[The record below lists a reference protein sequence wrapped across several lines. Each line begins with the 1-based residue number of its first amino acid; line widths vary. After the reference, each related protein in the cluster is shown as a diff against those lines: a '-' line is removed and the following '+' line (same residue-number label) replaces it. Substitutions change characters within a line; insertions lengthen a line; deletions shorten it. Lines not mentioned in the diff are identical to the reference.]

1 MKNLDLREKYYYN
14 LKNAL
19 IYPLKN
25 SDGML
30 NLASMQRV
38 FIKDSVLILVKGDN
52 KISVM
57 NSETSE
63 FEYYIFNDEDS
74 IVKYVTTTF
83 ANGQILITFSLVN
96 EDLIIKSGG
105 AIMEINDIETINQIE
120 KVIANN
126 LINTIINIQK
136 TGYANILSVTSVDN
150 AITQENTLLED
161 LKYKKIDVLNDLP
174 FYRYRSDDSADI
186 QSYRFGY
193 F

>member
-74 IVKYVTTTF
+74 IVKYITTTF
-83 ANGQILITFSLVN
+83 VNGQILITFSLVN
-96 EDLIIKSGG
+96 EDLVIKSGG

-150 AITQENTLLED
+150 AITQESTLLED
-161 LKYKKIDVLNDLP
+161 LKYKKIDVLNKLNSDLA
-174 FYRYRSDDSADI
+174 RKRKL
-186 QSYRFGY
+186 
-193 F
+193 

>member
-83 ANGQILITFSLVN
+83 VNGQILITFCLVN
-96 EDLIIKSGG
+96 EDLVIKSGG

-136 TGYANILSVTSVDN
+136 TGYANILTVTSVDN

-161 LKYKKIDVLNDLP
+161 LKYKKIDVLNKLNSDLA
-174 FYRYRSDDSADI
+174 RKRRI
-186 QSYRFGY
+186 
-193 F
+193 

>member
-38 FIKDSVLILVKGDN
+38 FIKGNVLILVKGDN

-74 IVKYVTTTF
+74 IVKYITTTF
-83 ANGQILITFSLVN
+83 VNGQILITFSLVN
-96 EDLIIKSGG
+96 EDLVIKSGG

-120 KVIANN
+120 KVITNN

-150 AITQENTLLED
+150 AITQESTLLED
-161 LKYKKIDVLNDLP
+161 LKYKKIDVLNKLNSDLA
-174 FYRYRSDDSADI
+174 RKRKL
-186 QSYRFGY
+186 
-193 F
+193 

>member
-1 MKNLDLREKYYYN
+1 MKNLELREKYFHN

-38 FIKDSVLILVKGDN
+38 FMKGNLLILVKGDN

-63 FEYYIFNDEDS
+63 FDYYIFNDESS

-83 ANGQILITFSLVN
+83 FDGQVLITFSLVDDVN
-96 EDLIIKSGG
+96 GNLVIKSGG

-120 KVIANN
+120 KVITNN

-161 LKYKKIDVLNDLP
+161 LKYKSAEVLDKLNNDLAKK
-174 FYRYRSDDSADI
+174 RKL
-186 QSYRFGY
+186 
-193 F
+193 

>member
-1 MKNLDLREKYYYN
+1 MKKLDLREKYYYN

-74 IVKYVTTTF
+74 IVKYITTTF
-83 ANGQILITFSLVN
+83 VNGQILITFSLVN
-96 EDLIIKSGG
+96 EDLVIKSGG

-150 AITQENTLLED
+150 AITQESTLLED
-161 LKYKKIDVLNDLP
+161 LKYKKIDVLNKLNSDLA
-174 FYRYRSDDSADI
+174 RKRKL
-186 QSYRFGY
+186 
-193 F
+193 

>member
-83 ANGQILITFSLVN
+83 VNGQILITFSLVN
-96 EDLIIKSGG
+96 EDLVIKSGG
-105 AIMEINDIETINQIE
+105 AIMEINDIE
-120 KVIANN
+120 
-126 LINTIINIQK
+126 
-136 TGYANILSVTSVDN
+136 S
-150 AITQENTLLED
+150 
-161 LKYKKIDVLNDLP
+161 
-174 FYRYRSDDSADI
+174 
-186 QSYRFGY
+186 
-193 F
+193 

>member
-83 ANGQILITFSLVN
+83 VNGQILITFSLVN
-96 EDLIIKSGG
+96 EDLVIKSGG

-136 TGYANILSVTSVDN
+136 TGYANILTVTSVDN
-150 AITQENTLLED
+150 AITHENTLLED
-161 LKYKKIDVLNDLP
+161 LKYKKIDVLNELNSDLA
-174 FYRYRSDDSADI
+174 RKRRI
-186 QSYRFGY
+186 
-193 F
+193 

>member
-38 FIKDSVLILVKGDN
+38 FIKGNVLILVKGDN

-63 FEYYIFNDEDS
+63 FEYYIFNDENS

-83 ANGQILITFSLVN
+83 VNGQILITFSLVN
-96 EDLIIKSGG
+96 EDLVIKSGG

-120 KVIANN
+120 KVITNN

-161 LKYKKIDVLNDLP
+161 LKYKKIDVLNKLNSDLA
-174 FYRYRSDDSADI
+174 RKRKL
-186 QSYRFGY
+186 
-193 F
+193 

>member
-83 ANGQILITFSLVN
+83 VNGQILITFSLVN
-96 EDLIIKSGG
+96 
-105 AIMEINDIETINQIE
+105 
-120 KVIANN
+120 
-126 LINTIINIQK
+126 
-136 TGYANILSVTSVDN
+136 
-150 AITQENTLLED
+150 
-161 LKYKKIDVLNDLP
+161 
-174 FYRYRSDDSADI
+174 
-186 QSYRFGY
+186 
-193 F
+193 

>member
-38 FIKDSVLILVKGDN
+38 FIKGNVLILVKGDN

-83 ANGQILITFSLVN
+83 VNGQILITFSLVN
-96 EDLIIKSGG
+96 EDLVIKSGG

-120 KVIANN
+120 KVITNN

-150 AITQENTLLED
+150 AITQESTLLED
-161 LKYKKIDVLNDLP
+161 LKYKKIDVLNKLNSDLA
-174 FYRYRSDDSADI
+174 RKRKL
-186 QSYRFGY
+186 
-193 F
+193 

>member
-38 FIKDSVLILVKGDN
+38 FIKGNVLILVKGDN

-74 IVKYVTTTF
+74 IVKYITTTF
-83 ANGQILITFSLVN
+83 VNGQILITFSLVN
-96 EDLIIKSGG
+96 EDLVIKSGG

-136 TGYANILSVTSVDN
+136 TGYSNILSVTSVDN
-150 AITQENTLLED
+150 AITQESTLLED
-161 LKYKKIDVLNDLP
+161 LKYKKIDVLNKLNSDLA
-174 FYRYRSDDSADI
+174 RKRKL
-186 QSYRFGY
+186 
-193 F
+193 

>member
-74 IVKYVTTTF
+74 IVKYITTTF
-83 ANGQILITFSLVN
+83 VNGQILITFSLVN
-96 EDLIIKSGG
+96 EDLVIKSGG

-150 AITQENTLLED
+150 AITQESTLLED
-161 LKYKKIDVLNDLP
+161 LKYKKIDVLNKLNSDLA
-174 FYRYRSDDSADI
+174 RKRRI
-186 QSYRFGY
+186 
-193 F
+193 

>member
-74 IVKYVTTTF
+74 IVKYITTTF
-83 ANGQILITFSLVN
+83 VNGQILITFSLVN
-96 EDLIIKSGG
+96 EDLVIKSGG
-105 AIMEINDIETINQIE
+105 AIMDINDIETINQIE

-150 AITQENTLLED
+150 AITQESTLLED
-161 LKYKKIDVLNDLP
+161 LKYKKIDVLNKLNSDLA
-174 FYRYRSDDSADI
+174 RKRRI
-186 QSYRFGY
+186 
-193 F
+193 

>member
-38 FIKDSVLILVKGDN
+38 FIKGNVLILVKGDN

-83 ANGQILITFSLVN
+83 VNGQFLITFSLVN
-96 EDLIIKSGG
+96 EDLVIKSGG

-136 TGYANILSVTSVDN
+136 TGYANILSVTAVDN
-150 AITQENTLLED
+150 INTQENTLLAD
-161 LKYKKIDVLNDLP
+161 LKYKSAEVLDKLNNDLT
-174 FYRYRSDDSADI
+174 RKRKI
-186 QSYRFGY
+186 
-193 F
+193 

>member
-38 FIKDSVLILVKGDN
+38 FIKGNVLILVKGDN

-74 IVKYVTTTF
+74 IVKYITTTF
-83 ANGQILITFSLVN
+83 VNGQILITFSLVN
-96 EDLIIKSGG
+96 EDLVIKSGG

-150 AITQENTLLED
+150 AITQESTLLED
-161 LKYKKIDVLNDLP
+161 LKYKKIDVLNKLNSDLA
-174 FYRYRSDDSADI
+174 RKRRI
-186 QSYRFGY
+186 
-193 F
+193 

>member
-74 IVKYVTTTF
+74 IVKYLTTTF
-83 ANGQILITFSLVN
+83 VNGQILITFSLVN
-96 EDLIIKSGG
+96 EDLVIKSGG

-161 LKYKKIDVLNDLP
+161 LKYKKIDVLNKLNSDLA
-174 FYRYRSDDSADI
+174 RKRRI
-186 QSYRFGY
+186 
-193 F
+193 

>member
-83 ANGQILITFSLVN
+83 VNGQILITFSLVN
-96 EDLIIKSGG
+96 EDLVIKSGG

-136 TGYANILSVTSVDN
+136 TGYANILTVTSVDN

-161 LKYKKIDVLNDLP
+161 LKYKKIDVLNKLNRDLT
-174 FYRYRSDDSADI
+174 RKRRI
-186 QSYRFGY
+186 
-193 F
+193 

>member
-57 NSETSE
+57 NSETNE
-63 FEYYIFNDEDS
+63 FEYYIFNDENS

-83 ANGQILITFSLVN
+83 VNGQILITFSLVN
-96 EDLIIKSGG
+96 EDLVIKSGG

-161 LKYKKIDVLNDLP
+161 LKYKKIDVLNKLNSDLA
-174 FYRYRSDDSADI
+174 RKRRI
-186 QSYRFGY
+186 
-193 F
+193 

>member
-83 ANGQILITFSLVN
+83 VNGQILITFSLVN
-96 EDLIIKSGG
+96 EDLVIKSGG
-105 AIMEINDIETINQIE
+105 AILEINDIETINQ
-120 KVIANN
+120 
-126 LINTIINIQK
+126 INTIINIQK

-150 AITQENTLLED
+150 AITHENTLLED
-161 LKYKKIDVLNDLP
+161 LKYKKIDVLNKLNSDLT
-174 FYRYRSDDSADI
+174 RKRRI
-186 QSYRFGY
+186 
-193 F
+193 

>member
-83 ANGQILITFSLVN
+83 VNGQILITFSLVN
-96 EDLIIKSGG
+96 EDLVIKSGG

-136 TGYANILSVTSVDN
+136 TGYANILTVTSVDN
-150 AITQENTLLED
+150 AITQETTLLED
-161 LKYKKIDVLNDLP
+161 LKYKKIDVLNKLNSDLA
-174 FYRYRSDDSADI
+174 RKRRI
-186 QSYRFGY
+186 
-193 F
+193 

>member
-38 FIKDSVLILVKGDN
+38 FIKGNVLILVKGDN

-74 IVKYVTTTF
+74 IVKYITTTF
-83 ANGQILITFSLVN
+83 VNGQILITFSLVN
-96 EDLIIKSGG
+96 EDLVIKSGG

-126 LINTIINIQK
+126 LINIQK

-150 AITQENTLLED
+150 AITQESTLLED
-161 LKYKKIDVLNDLP
+161 LKYKKIDVLNKLNSDLA
-174 FYRYRSDDSADI
+174 RKRKL
-186 QSYRFGY
+186 
-193 F
+193 

>member
-74 IVKYVTTTF
+74 IVKYVTTMF
-83 ANGQILITFSLVN
+83 ANGQFLITFSLVN
-96 EDLIIKSGG
+96 EDLVIKSGG

-150 AITQENTLLED
+150 AITHENTLLED
-161 LKYKKIDVLNDLP
+161 LKYKKIDVLNKLNSDLA
-174 FYRYRSDDSADI
+174 RKRRI
-186 QSYRFGY
+186 
-193 F
+193 

>member
-83 ANGQILITFSLVN
+83 VNGQILITFSLVN
-96 EDLIIKSGG
+96 EDLVIKSGG
-105 AIMEINDIETINQIE
+105 AIMEINQIE

-136 TGYANILSVTSVDN
+136 TGYANILTVTSVDN
-150 AITQENTLLED
+150 AITHENTLLED
-161 LKYKKIDVLNDLP
+161 LKYKKIDVLNKLNSDLA
-174 FYRYRSDDSADI
+174 RKRRI
-186 QSYRFGY
+186 
-193 F
+193 

>member
-83 ANGQILITFSLVN
+83 VNGQFLITFSLVN
-96 EDLIIKSGG
+96 EDLVIKSGG

-174 FYRYRSDDSADI
+174 FYRYRSSDSANI

-193 F
+193 L

>member
-38 FIKDSVLILVKGDN
+38 FIKGNVLILVKGDN

-74 IVKYVTTTF
+74 IVKYITTTF
-83 ANGQILITFSLVN
+83 VNGQILITFSLVN
-96 EDLIIKSGG
+96 EDLVIKSGA

-150 AITQENTLLED
+150 AITQESTLLED
-161 LKYKKIDVLNDLP
+161 LKYKKIDVLNKLNSDLA
-174 FYRYRSDDSADI
+174 RKRKL
-186 QSYRFGY
+186 
-193 F
+193 

>member
-1 MKNLDLREKYYYN
+1 MKNLDLREKYFHN

-38 FIKDSVLILVKGDN
+38 FIKDGILILVKGDN

-57 NSETSE
+57 NSETKE
-63 FEYYIFNDEDS
+63 FAYYIFNDENS

-83 ANGQILITFSLVN
+83 VNGQVLITFSLVDAAN
-96 EDLIIKSGG
+96 DSLVIKSGG

-120 KVIANN
+120 KVITNN

-136 TGYANILSVTSVDN
+136 TGYANILSVTAVDN
-150 AITQENTLLED
+150 INTQENTLLED
-161 LKYKKIDVLNDLP
+161 LKYKSAEVLDKLNNDLA
-174 FYRYRSDDSADI
+174 RKRKI
-186 QSYRFGY
+186 
-193 F
+193 

>member
-83 ANGQILITFSLVN
+83 VNGQILITFSLVN
-96 EDLIIKSGG
+96 EDLVIKSGG

-161 LKYKKIDVLNDLP
+161 LNYKKIDVLNKLNSDLA
-174 FYRYRSDDSADI
+174 RKRRI
-186 QSYRFGY
+186 
-193 F
+193 

>member
-74 IVKYVTTTF
+74 IVKYITTTF
-83 ANGQILITFSLVN
+83 VNGQILITFSLVN
-96 EDLIIKSGG
+96 EDLVIKSGG

-161 LKYKKIDVLNDLP
+161 LKYKKIDVLNKLNSDLT
-174 FYRYRSDDSADI
+174 RKRRI
-186 QSYRFGY
+186 
-193 F
+193 

>member
-38 FIKDSVLILVKGDN
+38 FIKGNVLILVKGDN

-74 IVKYVTTTF
+74 IVKYITTTF
-83 ANGQILITFSLVN
+83 VNGQILITFSLVN
-96 EDLIIKSGG
+96 EDLVIKSGG

-136 TGYANILSVTSVDN
+136 TGYANI
-150 AITQENTLLED
+150 
-161 LKYKKIDVLNDLP
+161 
-174 FYRYRSDDSADI
+174 
-186 QSYRFGY
+186 
-193 F
+193 

>member
-38 FIKDSVLILVKGDN
+38 FIKGNVLILVKGDN

-83 ANGQILITFSLVN
+83 VNGQILITFSLVN
-96 EDLIIKSGG
+96 EDLVIKSGG

-150 AITQENTLLED
+150 AITQESTLLED
-161 LKYKKIDVLNDLP
+161 LKYKKIDVLNKLNSDLA
-174 FYRYRSDDSADI
+174 RKRRI
-186 QSYRFGY
+186 
-193 F
+193 

>member
-83 ANGQILITFSLVN
+83 VNGQILITFSLVN
-96 EDLIIKSGG
+96 EDLVIKSGG

-161 LKYKKIDVLNDLP
+161 LNYKKIDVLNKLN
-174 FYRYRSDDSADI
+174 SDFARKRRI
-186 QSYRFGY
+186 
-193 F
+193 

>member
-63 FEYYIFNDEDS
+63 FEYYIFNDENS

-83 ANGQILITFSLVN
+83 VNGQILITFSLVN
-96 EDLIIKSGG
+96 EDLVIKSGG

-120 KVIANN
+120 KVITNN

-150 AITQENTLLED
+150 AITQESTLLED
-161 LKYKKIDVLNDLP
+161 LKYKKIDVLNKLNSDLA
-174 FYRYRSDDSADI
+174 RKRKL
-186 QSYRFGY
+186 
-193 F
+193 